1 MFHQCIKCSRT
12 YTEKAPE
19 LIKGCKCGAR
29 IFLVVKNQSGSEKLA
44 GNAAWLEKELAGL
57 LEKHGKPISLE
68 VENIRM
74 LKRGVFELNLK
85 SLMSNDPIIIR
96 DPYGIY
102 YVKLPVTKSSVS
114 PDL

>member
-29 IFLVVKNQSGSEKLA
+29 IFLVVKNQRGSEKLA

-74 LKRGVFELNLK
+74 QEFAKRL
-85 SLMSNDPIIIR
+85 SLH
-96 DPYGIY
+96 
-102 YVKLPVTKSSVS
+102 SSFNKMGGQNGR
-114 PDL
+114 